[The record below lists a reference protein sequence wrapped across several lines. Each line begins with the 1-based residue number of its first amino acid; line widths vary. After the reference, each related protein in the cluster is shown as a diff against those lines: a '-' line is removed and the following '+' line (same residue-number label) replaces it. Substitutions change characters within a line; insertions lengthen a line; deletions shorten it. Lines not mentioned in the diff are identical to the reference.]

1 MVREAVEILDPDRLR
16 RTLTRLASEIVEDHL
31 DWRSV
36 ILVGIRTRGVPLA
49 ERLAREMARLEHLD
63 PLPVGALDITFYRDD
78 LDQGSLRTPA
88 TTVMPWDLT
97 DKQVI
102 LVDDVI
108 FRGRTIRAA
117 LSALSDYGRPQRVR
131 LAVLIDRGHRHLPIH
146 PDYVGK
152 LLPTAQSEVVKVHLQ
167 EVDQEDRVF
176 LLPRA

>member
-1 MVREAVEILDPDRLR
+1 MVKETVEIMDPDKVR
-16 RTLTRLASEIVEDHL
+16 RTLTRLASEIVEDHP
-31 DWRSV
+31 DWRSL

-49 ERLAREMARLEHLD
+49 ARLAREMERLEQLP
-63 PLPVGALDITFYRDD
+63 PLPVAALDITFYRDD
-78 LDQGSLRTPA
+78 LDQGSLRTPG
-88 TTVMPWDLT
+88 TTVMPWDVT

-117 LSALSDYGRPQRVR
+117 LNALADHGRPQRVR
-131 LAVLIDRGHRHLPIH
+131 LAVLIDRGHRCLPIH

-167 EVDQEDRVF
+167 EIDQEDRVF
-176 LLPRA
+176 LLPRS